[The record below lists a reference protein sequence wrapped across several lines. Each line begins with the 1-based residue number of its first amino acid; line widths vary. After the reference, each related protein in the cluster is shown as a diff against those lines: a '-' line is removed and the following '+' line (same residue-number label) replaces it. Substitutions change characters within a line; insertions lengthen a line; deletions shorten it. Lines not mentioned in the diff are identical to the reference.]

1 MSVTVEEALV
11 KLYEVDAFSRVD
23 EAFATSLIS
32 RMKGP
37 GLTKRQLKAAT
48 AMLRR
53 YSKPMERLNLGD
65 LRESEVAPAA
75 EVVEAASRAL
85 SQGVRVSIEVINRER
100 RICVRS
106 PFKYKDLMKGL
117 SGARWA
123 GSVKAWTY
131 PATLTCAANI
141 EDALSRAPDPVSF
154 DQEFQTLVD
163 QRTVVAEA
171 QTLKS
176 AEDLPDVPNSKTS
189 AWLHQRQAYHFA
201 SQLPS
206 AMLAMSMGQ
215 QPYGAQVLTPNGWR
229 DFGSLAVGDE
239 VIGSDG
245 LPVLVRECKPW
256 EDLPVWEVETEDGA
270 VVECSPN
277 HLWTV
282 EGQNSSSPQ
291 TLPLFAIR
299 ETLGGLRHNRLDRL
313 PQLAP
318 IERPEVPLPL
328 DPYVMGIMLGDGSF
342 ARCCAPSGRTA
353 MRLAGEKNRARV
365 EHLLP
370 DGIAMTTEKDGK
382 HHHFQGPTRE
392 LVHRLGF
399 CGVRSS
405 TKFIPAEYL
414 NSSVRQRK
422 ALLAGLMDTDGT
434 RGNRQSYYSTIS
446 PRLAEDVE
454 SLVRSLGGRGGIS
467 FYPKKGEYR
476 VRTRLDGP
484 REMRRRIVDV
494 RETSR
499 VEPQRCIRVANEDGL
514 YVTDGYVLTHNTGK
528 SKCTVD
534 ILTNNNASRVLILCP
549 VSVLRVWPREFRT
562 HAVDDWNVVV
572 LDKKSGKVA
581 ERVEKAEAAL
591 KLPGRTAIVI
601 NYEACDQ
608 KVFAEWALTI
618 DWDYLVCDE
627 SHRLKMPNGS
637 RSKYVGKLA
646 TRAARKL
653 NLTGTPMPQTPL
665 DVWAQFRTLDPHI
678 FGSSY
683 HRFKGVYALW
693 GGYENREFM
702 GMNPLMADDFEEKM
716 AGITYRVTA
725 DVLDLPPDRDVERVC
740 TLSSKAQKLYKG
752 IKDEL
757 HGEVFNEATGDR
769 QTVSMDNVLT
779 KLLRMQQIT
788 GGAVNDDDGKST
800 EVDDS
805 KRKLLEDVLED
816 IDPKSPVVVFCRFVH
831 DLDQVKKVATKLGRN
846 YGELSGR
853 QNDLNDDAKM
863 PDWCDVMAVQ
873 IQAGGVGIDLTR
885 AHFGIYYS
893 VGYDLGAYLQSRA
906 RLVRPGQGEEVL
918 FIHLVAAGTIDE
930 EVYKALSSKQKIVD
944 YVLET
949 I

>member
-206 AMLAMSMGQ
+206 AMLAMEMG
-215 QPYGAQVLTPNGWR
+215 
-229 DFGSLAVGDE
+229 
-239 VIGSDG
+239 
-245 LPVLVRECKPW
+245 
-256 EDLPVWEVETEDGA
+256 
-270 VVECSPN
+270 
-277 HLWTV
+277 
-282 EGQNSSSPQ
+282 
-291 TLPLFAIR
+291 
-299 ETLGGLRHNRLDRL
+299 
-313 PQLAP
+313 
-318 IERPEVPLPL
+318 
-328 DPYVMGIMLGDGSF
+328 
-342 ARCCAPSGRTA
+342 
-353 MRLAGEKNRARV
+353 
-365 EHLLP
+365 
-370 DGIAMTTEKDGK
+370 
-382 HHHFQGPTRE
+382 
-392 LVHRLGF
+392 
-399 CGVRSS
+399 
-405 TKFIPAEYL
+405 
-414 NSSVRQRK
+414 
-422 ALLAGLMDTDGT
+422 
-434 RGNRQSYYSTIS
+434 
-446 PRLAEDVE
+446 
-454 SLVRSLGGRGGIS
+454 
-467 FYPKKGEYR
+467 
-476 VRTRLDGP
+476 
-484 REMRRRIVDV
+484 
-494 RETSR
+494 
-499 VEPQRCIRVANEDGL
+499 
-514 YVTDGYVLTHNTGK
+514 TGK
-528 SKCTVD
+528 SKVTVD
-534 ILTNNNASRVLILCP
+534 ILTNNSASRVLILCP

-678 FGSSY
+678 FGSSF

-702 GMNPLMADDFEEKM
+702 GMNPLMADDFEEKL